1 MHLLLPKEGNMT
13 GSVDDIRE
21 DIAFLKSLALEG
33 GAATPRGGGILALA
47 GIVYAGA
54 SVTQWAAERGIL
66 PVGAWGLPLIWLG
79 ATGVFLVGLF
89 LLLPRQSGAAKTAS
103 ARAMGEVWRSVGLS
117 IFAIAVAFVIA
128 ASVSNHWIIM
138 ALMAPV
144 VLALYGGAWSV
155 GARFTKIGWVK
166 LMPWLCFLAAI
177 GTAAMIGRSEQYLVY
192 AGTLVVVAIAP
203 GLALAVSKP
212 VAQA

>member
-1 MHLLLPKEGNMT
+1 MN

-54 SVTQWAAERGIL
+54 SLTQWAAERGIL
-66 PVGAWGLPLIWLG
+66 PVSAWGLPLIWLG

-89 LLLPRQSGAAKTAS
+89 LLLPRQSDAGKTTS
-103 ARAMGEVWRSVGLS
+103 ARAMSEVWRSVGLS
-117 IFAIAVAFVIA
+117 IFAIALAFMIA
-128 ASVSNHWIIM
+128 ANVSNLWIIM
-138 ALMAPV
+138 GLMAPV

-166 LMPWLCFLAAI
+166 LMPWLCFVAAI
-177 GTAAMIGRSEQYLVY
+177 GTAALIGRSEQYLAY
-192 AGTLVVVAIAP
+192 AGALLIVAVAP
-203 GLALAVSKP
+203 GLVLANNKP
-212 VAQA
+212 AAQA